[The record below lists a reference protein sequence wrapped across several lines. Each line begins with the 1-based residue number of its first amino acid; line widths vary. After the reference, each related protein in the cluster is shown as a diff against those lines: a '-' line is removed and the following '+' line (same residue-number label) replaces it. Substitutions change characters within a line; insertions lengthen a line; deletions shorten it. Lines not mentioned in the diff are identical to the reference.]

1 MCISQTTKP
10 NCAFQSHTGK
20 TAETQKNYNF
30 SFDRVFDPMASQQEV
45 NNTHVSQFSIY
56 KRIFSINATC
66 VLKCFAAVSCQSSK
80 FMVIVTVFRS
90 SKRSRCLCSQH
101 WMATTSA
108 ALPMARQEVER
119 RTPWR
124 ETSLRRPEA
133 SFPEPCSKSSE
144 QRRSWE
150 HKAGRL
156 VRNVT
161 HVNTYRERGYVQ
173 K

>member
-45 NNTHVSQFSIY
+45 NNAHVSQFSIY
-56 KRIFSINATC
+56 KRI
-66 VLKCFAAVSCQSSK
+66 CQSSK